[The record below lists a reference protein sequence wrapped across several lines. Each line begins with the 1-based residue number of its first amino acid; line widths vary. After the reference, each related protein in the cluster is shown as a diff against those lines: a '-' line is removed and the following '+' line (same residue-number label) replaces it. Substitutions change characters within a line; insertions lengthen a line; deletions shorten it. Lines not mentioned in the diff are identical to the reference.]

1 MEIWRRGN
9 HLFQWSYTFTFLV
22 SSFSLS
28 YHILH
33 TLCCSLIQL
42 CPSLCDRMDWSTPGF
57 PVLHYI
63 FSLLKLMS
71 IESMMP
77 SNHLFLCCP
86 LLLLPWIFPSI
97 RVFSNESA
105 LHIRWPKDW
114 SFSFRMSPFKE
125 YSRLTS
131 FGIDRFDLLAAQWT
145 LKRESSPTPQFK
157 SINSPAL
164 SFLYS
169 PILTFIHD
177 YRKNHSFDS
186 MDLVDKVMSL
196 LFKMLSRFV
205 ISFLPRRMYLLI
217 SWL

>member
-1 MEIWRRGN
+1 
-9 HLFQWSYTFTFLV
+9 
-22 SSFSLS
+22 
-28 YHILH
+28 
-33 TLCCSLIQL
+33 
-42 CPSLCDRMDWSTPGF
+42 
-57 PVLHYI
+57 
-63 FSLLKLMS
+63 
-71 IESMMP
+71 
-77 SNHLFLCCP
+77 
-86 LLLLPWIFPSI
+86 
-97 RVFSNESA
+97 
-105 LHIRWPKDW
+105 
-114 SFSFRMSPFKE
+114 MSPFKE
-125 YSRLTS
+125 SSRLTS

-186 MDLVDKVMSL
+186 MDLVGKVMSL